1 MRIRQEMKANILLK
15 FLMIG
20 LGITFI
26 LFGCSTSD
34 EWEEE
39 VSKSPPLSGTSFL
52 TSHSPTL
59 VHTIDFQEMSTRT
72 IDEKDKKITYGYSSL
87 RIYYGEY
94 GSKLVKYKELTGFD
108 LTTVENFEVKWQ
120 GDSLVMINVYRKAK
134 DGTTFK
140 DETIRLDTSI

>member
-1 MRIRQEMKANILLK
+1 MKANVLLK
-15 FLMIG
+15 FLMMI
-20 LGITFI
+20 LGIAFI

-34 EWEEE
+34 EWEKE
-39 VSKSPPLSGTSFL
+39 VSKSSPMRGTSFL

-72 IDEKDKKITYGYSSL
+72 IDEKDKKIIYGYSSL

-108 LTTVENFEVKWQ
+108 LMTVDHFEIKWQ
-120 GDSLVMINVYRKAK
+120 GDSLVMINVYREAK
-134 DGTTFK
+134 DGTRFK
-140 DETIRLDTSI
+140 AETIRLDTSI

>member
-1 MRIRQEMKANILLK
+1 MRIKQEMKANILLK
-15 FLMIG
+15 LLMLI

-39 VSKSPPLSGTSFL
+39 VSKSPSLRGTSFL

-59 VHTIDFQEMSTRT
+59 VHTIDFQEMSTRI
-72 IDEKDKKITYGYSSL
+72 IDEKDKKITYESSSL

-94 GSKLVKYKELTGFD
+94 GSKLVKYKELTGFN
-108 LTTVENFEVKWQ
+108 LMTVDHFEIKWQ
-120 GDSLVMINVYRKAK
+120 GDSLVMINVYREAK
-134 DGTTFK
+134 DGTRFK
-140 DETIRLDTSI
+140 AETIRLDTSI